1 MDPLKV
7 SEFIKKIRKDNKL
20 TQKKL
25 AEKYNVTYQAVSKW
39 ENGRNIPD
47 VAILKQ
53 MSEDYNVSI
62 DDILDGKT
70 GHGKLRILFKI
81 LLFIVALLIIAFI
94 VQVTI
99 HINESFKF
107 KTITSSC
114 DSFEVSGSI
123 AYNKK
128 KHSIYISNVEYCGGD
143 DETKYEKIESIL
155 FERQKADLIE
165 IKDSKRTKKNITLE
179 EFLKDLEI
187 KIDDYST
194 TCKNYRPNS
203 IILEINATKS
213 NKEIV
218 TYKIPLEIKDTKCKN

>member
-39 ENGRNIPD
+39 ETGRNLPD
-47 VAILKQ
+47 VSILKQ

-70 GHGKLRILFKI
+70 GHGKLKIFFKI
-81 LLFIVALLIIAFI
+81 LLALVALAIIAFI
-94 VQVTI
+94 VQITI
-99 HINESFKF
+99 YINESFKF

-114 DSFEVSGSI
+114 DTFEVSGTI

-128 KHSIYISNVEYCGGD
+128 KSAIHISNVEYCGGD
-143 DETKYEKIESIL
+143 DETKYTKIESVL
-155 FERQKADLIE
+155 YERQKADLVE
-165 IKDSKRTKKNITLE
+165 IKDSKRTKKNLTLE
-179 EFLKDLEI
+179 AFLKDLEI
-187 KIDDYST
+187 KIDDYAT
-194 TCKNYRPNS
+194 TCKNNRPNS
-203 IILEINATKS
+203 IILEINATDNS
-213 NKEIV
+213 NRVV
-218 TYKIPLEIKDTKCKN
+218 TYKIPLEIKDKCEN